1 MNDQTRTTL
10 ELVRTLVS
18 SYILHPK
25 KLLLTGSEID
35 GRVYFEMR
43 GAADDQPKV
52 IGKLGSHLK
61 ALRFLLKEIGLGQD
75 TIYTLNLLEPMPG
88 TKGETPRAKD
98 ASNYDTK
105 PAHELLDRAVALLVL
120 GQARV
125 DCDRIPGDRPCSYL
139 FTVTPRDYADYA
151 DLITPDES
159 DTEQLTVVNALGTL
173 FRAYANKDGVQFKI
187 DIKQP

>member
-1 MNDQTRTTL
+1 MNEPTRTTL

-43 GAADDQPKV
+43 AVADDQPKV
-52 IGKLGSHLK
+52 IGKLGSHIK

-75 TIYTLNLLEPMPG
+75 THYTLNLLEPIPG
-88 TKGETPRAKD
+88 AKGETPRPKD
-98 ASNYDTK
+98 VTKYEIK

-151 DLITPDES
+151 DLITPDPDDS
-159 DTEQLTVVNALGTL
+159 DKLTVVNALGTL
-173 FRAYANKDGVQFKI
+173 FRAYANRDGVQFKI